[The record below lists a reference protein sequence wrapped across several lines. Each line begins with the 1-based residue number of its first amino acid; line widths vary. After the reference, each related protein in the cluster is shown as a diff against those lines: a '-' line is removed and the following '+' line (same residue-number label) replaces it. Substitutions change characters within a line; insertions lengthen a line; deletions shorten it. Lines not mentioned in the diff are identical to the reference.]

1 MAKGMKVR
9 TVRYCQRAR
18 KVSFATE
25 LDAKMALASRINQ
38 DKGEIRYYECQYAP
52 SEYRY
57 CINII
62 TLSITSISVD
72 I

>member
-52 SEYRY
+52 AAHPHFH
-57 CINII
+57 
-62 TLSITSISVD
+62 LTSAYHKEEKR
-72 I
+72 

>member
-38 DKGEIRYYECQYAP
+38 DKGEIRYYECQYAHKNHP
-52 SEYRY
+52 HYH
-57 CINII
+57 
-62 TLSITSISVD
+62 LTSAYHKGEKH
-72 I
+72 